1 MKQNPMFS
9 ASLSC
14 QRDYQLKIIYT
25 ATALVRLEFSDTTS
39 DQLSS
44 HLPTFPWFLPLLADK
59 MSAYFQ
65 GKQVDFDQIP
75 LTFNNASLFQQRVW
89 QTVKCVPYGN
99 TASYKDIA
107 NRLGAPRASRA
118 VGRALATN
126 PILIIIPCHRI
137 LTSDGKIGGYRAG
150 TAYKEKLLAMERH
163 CAHELERTR
172 ESAIATLQQSTHG

>member
-1 MKQNPMFS
+1 MFS
-9 ASLSC
+9 ASINC
-14 QRDYQLKIIYT
+14 QKDCQLKVTYT
-25 ATALVRLEFSDTTS
+25 ATALLRLEFSDTTA
-39 DQLSS
+39 DQPSV
-44 HLPTFPWFLPLLADK
+44 HLPTSPWFLPLLADK

-75 LTFNNASLFQQRVW
+75 LSFDNASMFQQRVW
-89 QTVKCVPYGN
+89 QTVKCVLHGN

-107 NRLGAPRASRA
+107 SRLGIPRASRA

-150 TAYKEKLLAMERH
+150 IAYKEKLLAMERQCTH
-163 CAHELERTR
+163 GLERTR
-172 ESAIATLQQSTHG
+172 ESATATLQKSTHE